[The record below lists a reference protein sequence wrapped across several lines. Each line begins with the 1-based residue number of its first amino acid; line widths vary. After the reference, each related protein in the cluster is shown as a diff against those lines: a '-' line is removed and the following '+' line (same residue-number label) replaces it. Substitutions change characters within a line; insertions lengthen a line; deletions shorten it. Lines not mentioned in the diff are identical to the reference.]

1 MQSKAPQHRLG
12 ILARNALRIERG
24 WKSTPIISLKDY
36 PMTSM
41 EKIGHRVALATGQ
54 QYAEPQHVFAVKM
67 MELLVIPTF
76 VLDAD
81 CKVIVWNRACE
92 RLTGVPA
99 YEVLGT
105 AEHARCFYH
114 ETRPT
119 LADLVLLGRT
129 GEIDTMYDLHP
140 QRLDDDNALCA
151 ENWCDMPRTGR
162 RRYLA
167 VDASPIYGGDGQL
180 VAVVETLRD
189 MTEEKKAQIALEQLA
204 TRDGLTGL
212 ANRRCF
218 DDTLQGEWQRALR
231 QQQALSLL
239 MVDVDNF
246 KQYNDANGHL
256 GGDEC
261 LQQVANAV
269 SAEMRAND
277 LVARY
282 GGEEFAVILP
292 NQSLKGAAI
301 VAERIRYRIEQL
313 SLPNSRGANLSVT
326 VSIGA
331 ATAFPSAEADPH
343 ALVATAD
350 AALYRAKHMGRNRI
364 SLPEQAS

>member
-1 MQSKAPQHRLG
+1 MNSLLKLKHLTPPA
-12 ILARNALRIERG
+12 AL
-24 WKSTPIISLKDY
+24 
-36 PMTSM
+36 
-41 EKIGHRVALATGQ
+41 GQ
-54 QYAEPQHVFAVKM
+54 QHGFALKL

-76 VLDAD
+76 VLDSQG
-81 CKVIVWNRACE
+81 KVLIWNRACE

-99 YEVLGT
+99 FEVLGT
-105 AEHARCFYH
+105 GDHWRSFYA
-114 ETRPT
+114 TQRPT
-119 LADLVLLGRT
+119 LADLVLAGRT
-129 GEIDTMYDLHP
+129 GEIRDLYDGQARNGDAAP
-140 QRLDDDNALCA
+140 DNLCA
-151 ENWCDMPRTGR
+151 ENWCEMPRTAS

-167 VDASPIYGGDGQL
+167 ADASPIYDTDGRL

-189 MTEEKKAQIALEQLA
+189 LTEEKQAQIALEQLA
-204 TRDGLTGL
+204 TRDGLTSL

-218 DDTLQGEWQRALR
+218 DTTLHAEWQRALR
-231 QQQALSLL
+231 QQQPLSLL

-246 KQYNDANGHL
+246 KQYNDAYGHV

-261 LQQVANAV
+261 LKRIAAAVA
-269 SAEMRAND
+269 SEMRAND

-301 VAERIRYRIEQL
+301 VAERIRCRVEGL
-313 SLPNSRGANLSVT
+313 RLPNIGAATQFVT

-331 ATAFPSAEADPH
+331 ATALAAPGSDAGQ
-343 ALVATAD
+343 LVETAD

-364 SLPEQAS
+364 SLT

>member
-1 MQSKAPQHRLG
+1 MSGTQKIQHLMEFSQADQQHG
-12 ILARNALRIERG
+12 FAL
-24 WKSTPIISLKDY
+24 KL
-36 PMTSM
+36 
-41 EKIGHRVALATGQ
+41 
-54 QYAEPQHVFAVKM
+54 

-76 VLDAD
+76 VIDIHG
-81 CKVIVWNRACE
+81 KVIIWNIACE

-99 YEVLGT
+99 WEMLAT
-105 AEHARCFYH
+105 SDHWKPFYQ
-114 ETRPT
+114 EQRPT
-119 LADLVLLGRT
+119 LADLVIQGRSA
-129 GEIDTMYDLHP
+129 ELHRLYRQHARRNDT
-140 QRLDDDNALCA
+140 DNNLCA
-151 ENWCDMPRTGR
+151 ENWCDMPRVGR

-167 VDASPIYGGDGQL
+167 ADASPIFDGDGKL

-189 MTEEKKAQIALEQLA
+189 VTEEKRAQVALEQLA

-218 DDTLQGEWQRALR
+218 DDTLNAEWQRALR
-231 QQQALSLL
+231 QQQPLSLL

-246 KQYNDANGHL
+246 KQYNDAYGHL

-261 LQQVANAV
+261 LQRIATAV
-269 SAEMRAND
+269 SSEMRAND

-301 VAERIRYRIEQL
+301 VAERIRRRVEQL
-313 SLPNSRGANLSVT
+313 RLPNLGSQQHVVT

-331 ATAFPSAEADPH
+331 ATALAAAENDPSQ
-343 ALVATAD
+343 LVATAD
-350 AALYRAKHMGRNRI
+350 SALYRAKHMGRNRI
-364 SLPEQAS
+364 SLPGAD

>member
-1 MQSKAPQHRLG
+1 
-12 ILARNALRIERG
+12 
-24 WKSTPIISLKDY
+24 
-36 PMTSM
+36 MTSTH
-41 EKIGHRVALATGQ
+41 KLPHPQSDDPAGTAAHAAQ
-54 QYAEPQHVFAVKM
+54 QGFAIKM

-76 VLDAD
+76 VLDMRG
-81 CKVIVWNRACE
+81 KVMIWNRACE

-99 YEVLGT
+99 YEVMGT
-105 AEHARCFYH
+105 AEHWRSFYDKA
-114 ETRPT
+114 RPT
-119 LADLVLLGRT
+119 LADLVIQGRAQDVHALYDGHAGRADT
-129 GEIDTMYDLHP
+129 GATPH
-140 QRLDDDNALCA
+140 LCA
-151 ENWCDMPRTGR
+151 ENWCDMPRAGRR

-167 VDASPIYGGDGQL
+167 VDASPIHDTEGRI
-180 VAVVETLRD
+180 VAVIETLRD
-189 MTEEKKAQIALEQLA
+189 ITEEKTAQIALQQLA

-218 DDTLQGEWQRALR
+218 DDTLQAEWQRALR

-246 KQYNDANGHL
+246 KHYNDAYGHV

-261 LQQVANAV
+261 LQRVAAAV
-269 SAEMRAND
+269 ASEMRAND

-301 VAERIRYRIEQL
+301 VAERIRSRVEQL
-313 SLPNSRGANLSVT
+313 QLPNLAPDSVVT

-331 ATAFPSAEADPH
+331 ATALPAPESDAGQ
-343 ALVATAD
+343 LVATAD

-364 SLPEQAS
+364 SLPDNDS